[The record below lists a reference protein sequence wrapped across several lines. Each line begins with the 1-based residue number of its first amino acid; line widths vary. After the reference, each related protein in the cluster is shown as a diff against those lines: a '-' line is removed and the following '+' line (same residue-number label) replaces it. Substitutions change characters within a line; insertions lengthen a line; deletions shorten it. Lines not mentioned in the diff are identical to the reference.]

1 MTTIN
6 EANNNIKKAYYNEY
20 FVLSTKEEPYEFFKE
35 ERLFFWADDLL
46 NFIYFLAEIKTK
58 IVVFIE
64 VERYK
69 AEGMNYL
76 IELADAYKEEVVR
89 LKHIE
94 VFGK

>member
-1 MTTIN
+1 MTCIN
-6 EANNNIKKAYYNEY
+6 DANNNIKKAYYNEY
-20 FVLSTKEEPYEFFKE
+20 FVLSDKQEPYEFFKE

-58 IVVFIE
+58 IVVFID
-64 VERYK
+64 VEKYE
-69 AEGMNYL
+69 AAGMQYL